1 MTIAKWLGDPAAGIV
16 KGVRPAQLR
25 MAEIIETVLR
35 DGGVALIEAGT
46 GTGKSLAALV
56 PAIESGKRVI
66 ISTAKKALQRQMRD
80 VDIPRLRE
88 KLPPFTAATLKGKSN
103 YACMLRVAQLREN
116 GGGRFQLPVLNDFAT
131 WLQIS
136 GESGEFADYRE
147 QVPFEG
153 AVRVTEC
160 IARQCQYAS
169 DCGYRKA
176 KARAESASIVVVN
189 HALLAYDIAL
199 GGGGRVLGDYDALI
213 IDEAHQAPQYFREA
227 LTCRIDA
234 QQGEYLSRMLEDTNI
249 RMPHELGPAI
259 VNFIAALPR
268 QGIVAKDDHVVN
280 LALRVQRFLFELKEQ
295 FRHEGVWSQVNE
307 AALDSRRS
315 ASELNRLRAAAVL
328 TQRMLRACEV
338 CVEKLDT
345 VFDDES
351 REVVT
356 PDSYVPYVNWKQH
369 QGTPAK
375 EFVVAPVE
383 VGPFVSKALKA
394 VRSVVYTSA
403 TLATSNNF
411 GFICREIGMK
421 PEDVEF
427 KEILPHTFNYA
438 RNSCLYISGSIP
450 EYKAREPDSFWFEA
464 MREAD
469 DLLTASKGGAF
480 ILCPSNSDVRLVY
493 ERLCSLGDRPYRV
506 RAQSGNVEGL
516 VEWFKLDPTSVAIGT
531 KSLWEGVDVPGLGLR
546 LVIIPRLPFP
556 PPDDP
561 VFQRKK
567 SKYVERSVAKGA
579 VANTAE
585 INAWR
590 LYDLQSAIIDLKQ
603 GAGRLIRHEGDKG
616 VVAVLDRRM
625 YGTVKG
631 YSRDLRGSLP
641 HPVSNDLP
649 AVLGLLKVLGNLA
662 CKPR

>member
-35 DGGVALIEAGT
+35 DGGVAMIEAGT

-80 VDIPRLRE
+80 VDIPRLRA

-103 YACMLRVAQLREN
+103 YACMLRVSQLRDS
-116 GGGRFQLPVLNDFAT
+116 GGGRFQLPVLNSFAT
-131 WLQIS
+131 WMRTS
-136 GESGEFADYRE
+136 GQSGEFADYHE
-147 QVPFEG
+147 DVPFEG
-153 AVRVTEC
+153 AIRVTEC
-160 IARQCQYAS
+160 IARQCQFAS
-169 DCGYRKA
+169 DCGYRNA
-176 KARAESASIVVVN
+176 KTLAESANIVVVN

-199 GGGGRVLGDYDALI
+199 GGGGRVLGDYDAII
-213 IDEAHQAPQYFREA
+213 IDEAHQAPQYFRDA

-234 QQGEYLSRMLEDTNI
+234 QQGEHLSRMLEDTDI
-249 RMPHELGPAI
+249 RVPPELSPALT
-259 VNFIAALPR
+259 NFIAALPR
-268 QGIVAKDDHVVN
+268 QGIVAKDDATVN
-280 LALRVQRFLFELKEQ
+280 LAMRVQRFLFELKEQ
-295 FRHEGVWSQVNE
+295 FRHEGVWSQINE

-315 ASELNRLRAAAVL
+315 AQDLNRFRAAAVL

-356 PDSYVPYVNWKQH
+356 PDSYVPYVNWKQY
-369 QGTPAK
+369 QGNPAK

-394 VRSVVYTSA
+394 VKSVVYTSA

-411 GFICREIGMK
+411 SFICRELGMK
-421 PEDVEF
+421 PEEVEF
-427 KEILPHTFNYA
+427 KEILPHTFDYG
-438 RNSCLYISGSIP
+438 RNSCLYVSGHVP
-450 EYKAREPDSFWFEA
+450 EFKARESESFWFSA
-464 MREAD
+464 LRETD
-469 DLLTASKGGAF
+469 DLLTASRGGAF
-480 ILCPSNSDVRLVY
+480 ILCPSNADVRLVY
-493 ERLCSLGDRPYRV
+493 EHLCSLGDRPYRV
-506 RAQSGNVEGL
+506 RSQSGNIENL
-516 VEWFKLDPTSVAIGT
+516 VEWFKSDPTSVAIGT

-567 SKYVERSVAKGA
+567 AKYVERSVARGST
-579 VANTAE
+579 ANSAE

-590 LYDLQSAIIDLKQ
+590 LYDLQAAIIDLKQ
-603 GAGRLIRHEGDKG
+603 GAGRLIRHEADKG

-631 YSRDLRGSLP
+631 YSRDLRASLP
-641 HPVSNDLP
+641 HPLSNDLS
-649 AVLGLLKVLGNLA
+649 AVSGLLRVLGSLA
-662 CKPR
+662 CNPR